1 MPESDEWRDSVRRIE
16 NAIQEVRSE
25 VVRRDV
31 YEANRVADA
40 ARFAAIERDVI
51 AVEVKTDKTEERR
64 SNDRKVWLTGLAFPL
79 LLVIVQIYL
88 ASQVGK

>member
-1 MPESDEWRDSVRRIE
+1 MPESDEWRESVRRIE

-64 SNDRKVWLTGLAFPL
+64 ANDRKVWLTGLAFPL